1 MNINNLVNRADQLI
15 ELGQGVLKTTH
26 RIEGNSL
33 EWIDLGKMKGFRA
46 ASLSF
51 IEMLYGTGHTYYR
64 EFDKS
69 TGGAGPSDAQMGIE
83 IIRSI
88 KSEINGGWL
97 ISVKGLITAEVF
109 SDFFEMGE
117 HLLSND
123 YKDAAA
129 VIIGSTLEEHLRQL
143 CIRSSIETTI
153 KKGDTDV
160 AKSADA
166 LNADLAKA
174 NIYNKLDHKS
184 VTAWLDLRNKAA
196 HGKYDEYNREQ
207 VEMMLRGVGEF
218 CARTAS

>member
-1 MNINNLVNRADQLI
+1 M
-15 ELGQGVLKTTH
+15 ELGQGVVKTSH
-26 RIEGNSL
+26 RIEDDYSD
-33 EWIDLGKMKGFRA
+33 WIETGKIKGFRA

-51 IEMLYGTGHTYYR
+51 IEMVYGKSHSYYT
-64 EFDKS
+64 EFNKVTDGYHPEHAES
-69 TGGAGPSDAQMGIE
+69 GIE
-83 IIRSI
+83 VLRSI
-88 KSEINGGWL
+88 KNEIAGGWL

-109 SDFFEMGE
+109 SDFFEMAE
-117 HLLSND
+117 HLLSNG

-143 CIRSSIETTI
+143 CIRSSIETSVKT
-153 KKGDTDV
+153 GDTAV
-160 AKSADA
+160 AKKADA

-174 NIYNKLDHKS
+174 GTYNKLDQKN

-207 VEMMLRGVGEF
+207 VETMLRGVGEF